1 MSAPRGAPGA
11 VNVSTSTAK
20 HRPLNAPVKL
30 LWAGKSRASY
40 QQLGVM
46 AAYGGDRRRCF
57 AFNPNQPYC
66 TLVFCGGNGMTKRL
80 EIMSGVLLV
89 LSLVAHPAT
98 AASAPPLTEVKVLKV
113 ESPVCGFET
122 IDKGQA
128 QTRCNHAGPNIRI
141 YVLEVGYGR
150 SQPHV
155 ALDGFEVD
163 GTRTPVCAYDNG
175 NLTDCSQ
182 RTKVV
187 GNLYIFNLA
196 GKQEGTF
203 TFSNTSINAPGNTM
217 STQLYIK

>member
-1 MSAPRGAPGA
+1 M
-11 VNVSTSTAK
+11 K
-20 HRPLNAPVKL
+20 
-30 LWAGKSRASY
+30 
-40 QQLGVM
+40 
-46 AAYGGDRRRCF
+46 
-57 AFNPNQPYC
+57 
-66 TLVFCGGNGMTKRL
+66 KRL
-80 EIMSGVLLV
+80 TVMSGVLMALLLAV
-89 LSLVAHPAT
+89 QPAC
-98 AASAPPLTEVKVLKV
+98 AASAPPLTQVKVLKV
-113 ESPVCGFET
+113 ESPGCGFET
-122 IDKGQA
+122 IEEGQA

-196 GKQEGTF
+196 GKQEGAF